1 MYHNTKCFNHP
12 NLSLADRAGGKL
24 FSQQFEDAVDRL
36 DEFVVALEKEV
47 ELRAQ
52 LVELLEKSEIFYEA
66 QMGEARI
73 VANVS
78 TPPLKNVMWGRWKG
92 GCDICQG
99 WAWSF

>member
-52 LVELLEKSEIFYEA
+52 LVELLEKSEIFLR
-66 QMGEARI
+66 G
-73 VANVS
+73 
-78 TPPLKNVMWGRWKG
+78 PDG
-92 GCDICQG
+92 GG
-99 WAWSF
+99 THRG